1 LAGAAAGP
9 GGDGQ
14 GRWRSQMSR
23 WRNLPIKR
31 KLVLMMLLVS
41 GLTMVL
47 ACAGIVIHERQ
58 HVRETMEHDL
68 ATLAEIIAANS
79 TADLSFDDPKATKE
93 TLDSLKDKPHIV
105 SASVFRPD
113 GATFAS
119 YLRAG
124 AADHRMMEKR
134 PAGMIEGSRFDHDS
148 LCLYRQIRFSGE
160 TLGTVALESDLREL
174 DGRLMESV
182 RIVFVLLAGAS
193 LLALLLASRLQRFIS
208 EPIQALAETAK
219 EVSATKNYR
228 VRVEADYGRDELGL
242 LVDGFNEMLGQ
253 IQQREEALEQ
263 RNHELKA
270 ENLQRG
276 QSEAALRQS
285 EERYRALVTQSSDAI
300 WRLELEPPVP
310 VSLPPEEQI
319 EWCYRCGTLAECN
332 DVKAKMSG
340 AADPEELVGT
350 PLDKLLRR
358 DDARN
363 IRNLRVFIKAGY
375 RLVDTESFETDGA
388 GRPRNIRNNLIGI
401 VEDDSLVRIWIRQ
414 RDVTARRRAEE
425 AARASEIRYRMLF
438 DQIADPIVIFDKV
451 THYFLDFNA
460 SFLRIYGYS
469 ATELRAMT
477 PLDLP
482 PPEEVEMVAGII
494 DQKNTGQPL
503 SFTHL
508 TRAGGRI

>member
-253 IQQREEALEQ
+253 IQQRE
-263 RNHELKA
+263 
-270 ENLQRG
+270 
-276 QSEAALRQS
+276 AALRQS

-332 DVKAKMSG
+332 DVKAQMSG

-350 PLDKLLRR
+350 PLDKRLRR

-363 IRNLRVFIKAGY
+363 IRNLRV
-375 RLVDTESFETDGA
+375 
-388 GRPRNIRNNLIGI
+388 
-401 VEDDSLVRIWIRQ
+401 
-414 RDVTARRRAEE
+414 
-425 AARASEIRYRMLF
+425 
-438 DQIADPIVIFDKV
+438 
-451 THYFLDFNA
+451 
-460 SFLRIYGYS
+460 
-469 ATELRAMT
+469 
-477 PLDLP
+477 
-482 PPEEVEMVAGII
+482 
-494 DQKNTGQPL
+494 
-503 SFTHL
+503 
-508 TRAGGRI
+508 